1 MVAMHVLCLFDTCFM
16 VAMHVLCLFDTCFMV
31 AMHVLWFLYVLN
43 SYVNGMVCSVPDC
56 PLSTLATVPMTYEN
70 EELHEKK

>member
-1 MVAMHVLCLFDTCFM
+1 
-16 VAMHVLCLFDTCFMV
+16 MV